1 VTRLLIRGRLLSF
14 LTEPEGLDDRASYR
28 FAEDGGLLVEDGR
41 IVAMGDFAAVSAQAG
56 PGVET
61 VDHRPHL
68 VLPGFIDAHVHMPQ
82 MQVIASYGAE
92 LLDWLN
98 KYTFPE
104 ETKFRDA
111 QHARRLARLF
121 LDEVLR
127 QGTTTVAAYC
137 SVHRTSA
144 EAFFAEA
151 LDRDMLVIGGKVMMD
166 RNAPDGLRDTPQ
178 SGYDDTRALIAEW
191 HGRGRLNYAVTPRFA
206 ITSSPEQLE
215 MAGQLMREF
224 PDLHMQTHLSENH
237 AEIALTQELY
247 PWSKDYTDVYE
258 HYGLLGPKALF
269 GHCIHL
275 SEREADALS
284 ESGSVAVFCPTS
296 NLFLGS
302 GLFDYQR
309 YRRRAKPL
317 RIAAASD
324 VGGGTNYSMLRTM
337 DEGYKVIAL
346 QGEKLNPFAS
356 FWQMTLGNA
365 RALSIETR
373 VGTLDEGTDA
383 DFVVLDARATPAMAV
398 RMETVETLAEELFL
412 LQTLGDDRAVREV
425 YVAGRAV
432 KSGLGGAMAGAL

>member
-1 VTRLLIRGRLLSF
+1 MTRLLLRGRLLSF
-14 LTEPEGLDDRASYR
+14 LTEPEGLEDRASYR

-41 IVAMGDFAAVSAQAG
+41 IAAMGDYSAVAARAG

-61 VDHRPHL
+61 VDHRPYL
-68 VLPGFIDAHVHMPQ
+68 ILPGFIDAHVHMPQ

-98 KYTFPE
+98 NYTFPE

-111 QHARRLARLF
+111 QHGRRLARLF

-137 SVHRTSA
+137 SVHKASA

-151 LDRDMLVIGGKVMMD
+151 LARDMLVIGGKVMMD

-191 HGRGRLNYAVTPRFA
+191 HGRGRISYAVTPRFA

-247 PWSKDYTDVYE
+247 PWSKDYTDVYA

-302 GLFDYQR
+302 GLFDYHR

-398 RMETVETLAEELFL
+398 RMETVATLAEELFL

-432 KSGLGGAMAGAL
+432 RGPLMSTA